1 MRRASSLVALLLLA
15 ACSSEPTAPPS
26 SPAAPFVHVTAATV
40 RPSLAGDAILSFAA
54 HNAGAAPD
62 TLEGADC
69 RCAEEAEV
77 DGDATIAPEQTAL
90 FTADGPHVSFT
101 GFDGAVGGF
110 VNVTLT
116 FANAG
121 EQVVQAEVSG
131 RQKA

>member
-1 MRRASSLVALLLLA
+1 MRRAASLVALLLA

-26 SPAAPFVHVTAATV
+26 PPAAPFVHVIDATV
-40 RPSLAGDAILSFAA
+40 RPSRGGEAILSFAA

-62 TLEGADC
+62 TLERADC
-69 RCAEEAEV
+69 RCADDAEV

-90 FTADGPHVSFT
+90 FTADGPHVT
-101 GFDGAVGGF
+101 LAGFDGAVGGS

-121 EQVVQAEVSG
+121 EQVVKADVAG
-131 RQKA
+131 RQKT

>member
-1 MRRASSLVALLLLA
+1 M
-15 ACSSEPTAPPS
+15 
-26 SPAAPFVHVTAATV
+26 
-40 RPSLAGDAILSFAA
+40 
-54 HNAGAAPD
+54 
-62 TLEGADC
+62 
-69 RCAEEAEV
+69 

-121 EQVVQAEVSG
+121 EQVVKAEVSG